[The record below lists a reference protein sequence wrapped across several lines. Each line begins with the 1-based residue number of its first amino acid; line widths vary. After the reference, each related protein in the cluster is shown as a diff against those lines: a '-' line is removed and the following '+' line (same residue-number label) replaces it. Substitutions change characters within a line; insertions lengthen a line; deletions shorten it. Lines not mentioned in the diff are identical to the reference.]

1 MWISRKK
8 YDEMQAL
15 IKSQLVLLEKA
26 ADAATLIQIE
36 RSGKL
41 NKFVFA
47 RRNEVYQIEVIS
59 MLSDNM
65 PEWKEKLLR

>member
-1 MWISRKK
+1 MWISRSEYNKLK
-8 YDEMQAL
+8 ESVESNLRA
-15 IKSQLVLLEKA
+15 LEKA
-26 ADAATLIQIE
+26 ADAAVLIQIE
-36 RSGKL
+36 RNGRL

-59 MLSDNM
+59 MLSDNI